1 LVASPEALIGRAE
14 GISRTTGKSRD
25 EAAAVVIGDLE
36 AAATALTTR
45 MAPLVPGCG
54 VLVAISGLAVKAEP
68 AKNTLSETFISL
80 ALLLAIGAF
89 GFVTRALFLYAGRRT
104 VGLSATVD
112 DIPFARGRLV
122 RKQTNA
128 YRGSVLAAI
137 SLASLVF
144 GILVGVHISLK

>member
-1 LVASPEALIGRAE
+1 
-14 GISRTTGKSRD
+14 
-25 EAAAVVIGDLE
+25 VIGDLE

-68 AKNTLSETFISL
+68 SKNTLSETFISL
-80 ALLLAIGAF
+80 ALLLAIAAF

-104 VGLSATVD
+104 VGLSATID

-128 YRGSVLAAI
+128 HRGSVLAAI

-144 GILVGVHISLK
+144 GILVGVHISVG